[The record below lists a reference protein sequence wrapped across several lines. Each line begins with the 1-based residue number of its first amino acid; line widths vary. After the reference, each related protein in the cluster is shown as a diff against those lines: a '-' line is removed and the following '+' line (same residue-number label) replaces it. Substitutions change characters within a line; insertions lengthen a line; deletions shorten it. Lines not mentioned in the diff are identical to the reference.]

1 MYQSWLQVIKVE
13 AFISRISLRLALWFV
28 FIIWYLWFML
38 TLSSIWNQCSDV
50 GNGIWSPQ
58 NCMFMLL
65 WCDVEVA
72 QLGGLVI
79 VIYFFLF
86 SFVLLITVYLPGLCC
101 VDNELTQPVELWM
114 SQSSHVSHLCHL
126 FLGYGLQWPLSL
138 VCHLNSYFNIYSHA
152 IKVQNYLKSPRFPPL
167 PFSTFVCL
175 AWDPCQQISE

>member
-1 MYQSWLQVIKVE
+1 
-13 AFISRISLRLALWFV
+13 
-28 FIIWYLWFML
+28 
-38 TLSSIWNQCSDV
+38 
-50 GNGIWSPQ
+50 
-58 NCMFMLL
+58 MFMLL

-126 FLGYGLQWPLSL
+126 FLGYRLQ
-138 VCHLNSYFNIYSHA
+138 
-152 IKVQNYLKSPRFPPL
+152 
-167 PFSTFVCL
+167 
-175 AWDPCQQISE
+175 